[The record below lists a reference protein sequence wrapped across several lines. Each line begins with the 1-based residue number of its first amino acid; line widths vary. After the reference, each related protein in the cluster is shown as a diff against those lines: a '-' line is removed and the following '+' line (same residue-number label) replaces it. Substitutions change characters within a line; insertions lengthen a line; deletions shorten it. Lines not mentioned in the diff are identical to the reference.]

1 MLTPADEVLYAKEKL
16 RRGADL
22 ETIGKLLKAE
32 WNLTDDEVQETLK
45 AFFLVEDESI

>member
-22 ETIGKLLKAE
+22 VTIGKLLKAE
-32 WNLTDDEVQETLK
+32 WSLSDTEVQETLK
-45 AFFLVEDESI
+45 AFFQVEDESL